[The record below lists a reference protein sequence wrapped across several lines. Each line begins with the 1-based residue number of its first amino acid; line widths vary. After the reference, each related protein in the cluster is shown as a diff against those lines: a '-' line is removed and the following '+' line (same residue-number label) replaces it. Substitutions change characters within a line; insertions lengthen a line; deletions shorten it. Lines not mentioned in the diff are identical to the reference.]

1 MITDAA
7 PAPLPPPE
15 FRIAFNSIPSREK
28 RIAGLLADIDHLQAR
43 LDVLDDEARALRRE
57 ADTARQALA
66 DLLTPRSR

>member
-15 FRIAFNSIPSREK
+15 R
-28 RIAGLLADIDHLQAR
+28 RIAGLLACIDHLQAR

-66 DLLTPRSR
+66 DVARSTRRHEPVKAKEPK

>member
-15 FRIAFNSIPSREK
+15 Y
-28 RIAGLLADIDHLQAR
+28 RIAGLLACIDHLQAR

-66 DLLTPRSR
+66 DLLKKSLVASR